1 VEARVGVTAQDVA
14 HYVDLSDIP
23 ANELL
28 VYCGELVCFEE
39 MLAADTANG
48 ATITLADTVMGEH
61 EPTAYFNWFDTIFG
75 KGFPLIHTGVSE
87 RTDRFDPTRTTMT
100 ELSRITQ
107 LKKQP
112 RFALTNSKI
121 LAFEVPDLG
130 TIPVE
135 EFHKLTMTIRKA
147 VYLGATITFQTTTS
161 N

>member
-1 VEARVGVTAQDVA
+1 LE

-39 MLAADTANG
+39 ILAADTANG
-48 ATITLADTVMGEH
+48 AAITLADTVMGEH
-61 EPTAYFNWFDTIFG
+61 EPTAYFNWFDSMFG

-135 EFHKLTMTIRKA
+135 EFHKLTMAIRKA
-147 VYLGATITFQTTTS
+147 VYLGATITFQTTTT